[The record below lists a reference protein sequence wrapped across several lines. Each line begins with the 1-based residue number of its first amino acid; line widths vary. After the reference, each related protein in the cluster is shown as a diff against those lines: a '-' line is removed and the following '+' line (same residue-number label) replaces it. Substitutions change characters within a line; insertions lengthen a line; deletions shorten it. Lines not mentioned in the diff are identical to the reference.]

1 MSTPSSDPYA
11 STHTVPDT
19 APAAGVTSSDDPA
32 VIRAQIDATRA
43 RMSEDVNALTDYA
56 APSNVAQRQAD
67 KVKGAVSSAVGGVR
81 DRVMGSAQHTAS
93 TTGGAVSGAASS
105 VGDAVHGAPAAAAQ
119 KTRGNPLAA
128 GLIALGAGWLI
139 GSLLPASSKEAQAAA
154 AVKEHASTVT
164 EPLVHAA
171 KEAADSLREPAA
183 QAAQAVKETATDAA
197 STVKDEGA
205 EAARSTQQRA
215 ADAKDT
221 VQSSRS

>member
-1 MSTPSSDPYA
+1 MSTPSYDP
-11 STHTVPDT
+11 ST
-19 APAAGVTSSDDPA
+19 GVTTSDDPA

-56 APSNVAQRQAD
+56 APSNVAHRQAD
-67 KVKGAVSSAVGGVR
+67 KVKGAVSSAVGGVK
-81 DRVMGSAQHTAS
+81 DRVMGTAS
-93 TTGGAVSGAASS
+93 HTGEAAGGAVSSAASS

-139 GSLLPASSKEAQAAA
+139 GSLLPATSKEAQAAA

-164 EPLVHAA
+164 EPLAHAA
-171 KEAADSLREPAA
+171 QEVAGNLKEPAA
-183 QAAQAVKETATDAA
+183 QAAQSVKETAADAA
-197 STVKDEGA
+197 ATVKDEGTD
-205 EAARSTQQRA
+205 AARSTQQRA